1 MGAQQSTQMDNIT
14 KIESTKHFIDDIAIN
29 YIERGTYAD
38 MINLTNTQKCQET
51 IILTKDI
58 IKKKMTEMQID
69 SLHNELYK
77 DKLVEVYVSP
87 ILKLQ
92 TDNEL
97 KCKQIAEHYVLIG
110 NIFNMIKKAFLL
122 NANNKANNSKDVNLC
137 ANRLDRIKYE
147 NNETDIVNISKNV
160 CSDTTTP
167 DIDELLNLYGHNY
180 KHKNVTDNEK
190 SLHNELNNSIGKSK
204 ELISKNKTIF
214 DDKSYEINKTS
225 NLVNEYNKI
234 IYNIENQIEVSQL
247 KLMSILHK
255 LFYYDDDKNIKI
267 RKNIDGVNVETL
279 AKDTVFVVSE
289 MYLTC
294 ENEFHKSVDFQ
305 EKIHNYKRNNSN

>member
-1 MGAQQSTQMDNIT
+1 MGAQQSAQNDNIT
-14 KIESTKHFIDDIAIN
+14 KIEFTKEFINDIAIN
-29 YIERGTYAD
+29 YIETGTYTD
-38 MINLTNTQKCQET
+38 MITLTNTKKCQET

-58 IKKKMTEMQID
+58 IKKYMTEMQID
-69 SLHNELYK
+69 SLHTELYK
-77 DKLVEVYVSP
+77 GKMVDVYVSP

-97 KCKQIAEHYVLIG
+97 KCKQISEHYILIG

-147 NNETDIVNISKNV
+147 NNKTGIVNISKNV
-160 CSDTTTP
+160 CSNTTTP
-167 DIDELLNLYGHNY
+167 DIDELLKLYGHNY
-180 KHKNVTDNEK
+180 KDRNMTIHEK
-190 SLHNELNNSIGKSK
+190 TLHNELNDSINKSK
-204 ELISKNKTIF
+204 ELIGKNNTVF
-214 DDKSYEINKTS
+214 DDNPYEINKND

-247 KLMSILHK
+247 KLMNILHK
-255 LFYYDDDKNIKI
+255 MFYYDNDKNIKI
-267 RKNIDGVNVETL
+267 RQNIDGINVETL
-279 AKDTVFVVSE
+279 AKETVFVISE

-294 ENEFHKSVDFQ
+294 ENEFHKSVEFQ
-305 EKIHNYKRNNSN
+305 EKIHNYKKI

>member
-1 MGAQQSTQMDNIT
+1 M
-14 KIESTKHFIDDIAIN
+14 
-29 YIERGTYAD
+29 
-38 MINLTNTQKCQET
+38 
-51 IILTKDI
+51 
-58 IKKKMTEMQID
+58 
-69 SLHNELYK
+69 
-77 DKLVEVYVSP
+77 
-87 ILKLQ
+87 
-92 TDNEL
+92 
-97 KCKQIAEHYVLIG
+97 
-110 NIFNMIKKAFLL
+110 

-147 NNETDIVNISKNV
+147 NNETDIVNISKNE

-180 KHKNVTDNEK
+180 KHKNVSDNER
-190 SLHNELNNSIGKSK
+190 SLHNELNHGINKSK
-204 ELISKNKTIF
+204 ELINKNATVFNNKP
-214 DDKSYEINKTS
+214 YEINKNS

-247 KLMSILHK
+247 KLMNILHK
-255 LFYYDDDKNIKI
+255 LFYYDDDKNITI
-267 RKNIDGVNVETL
+267 RKNIDGINVETL

-305 EKIHNYKRNNSN
+305 EIIHNNKRNNSN